1 VVIVEKTIGSL
12 VLEAREGDREISLTI
27 EIINLIK
34 SFRGFTLGPINL
46 KLQDNTIMV
55 LIGATGSGKSTLL
68 NLIVGLTKPDSGS
81 ISINGVDITNV
92 PIELRRIGYSFQN
105 PSLFPHLNV
114 YENIVFGIRKSIRNN
129 KKSVINRL
137 VESFGVSHLLDRNIH
152 ALSGGEMQKISLVRM
167 LVTKPKIMLMDEP
180 LVHLDT
186 KTRVQLR
193 KDLRRIL
200 KEEEVLGIYVT
211 HFEDDVYAL
220 ADSVSVLE
228 KGIIKKTG
236 TLKTMLT
243 FPNNQSMSNS
253 SISEFFQKDHNYL
266 EGCVTDSTNGIT
278 TFKVGELEFEILGD
292 YPIDSIVGVLIKPED
307 IILAVDYVRTSA
319 RNIIKTKVA
328 AIYASNIKTGILN
341 IHLVINN
348 ISLVSRITQE
358 SKDHLKIIEGEY
370 VYAIFKATAPHIVR
384 EEKRGNKIS

>member
-1 VVIVEKTIGSL
+1 VAILEKTNSL
-12 VLEAREGDREISLTI
+12 VLEGHEGEIRLTL

-34 SFRGFTLGPINL
+34 SFPGFTLGPIDL
-46 KLQDNTIMV
+46 TLQDNTIMV
-55 LIGATGSGKSTLL
+55 LIGSTGSGKSTLL
-68 NLIVGLTKPDSGS
+68 NLIVGLTKPDKGS
-81 ISINGVDITNV
+81 IYINGVDITNT
-92 PIELRRIGYSFQN
+92 PIESRRIGYSFQN

-114 YENIVFGIRKSIRNN
+114 YENIVFGIRKSIRDNR
-129 KKSVINRL
+129 KSQINRL
-137 VESFGVSHLLDRNIH
+137 VESFGVSNLLGRNIH
-152 ALSGGEMQKISLVRM
+152 ALSGGEMQKISLARM

-200 KEEEVLGIYVT
+200 KEEGVLGIYVT

-228 KGIIKKTG
+228 KGIIKKTD

-243 FPNNQSMSNS
+243 FPYNQLMSTS

-266 EGCVTDSTNGIT
+266 EGYVTDSTNGTT
-278 TFKVGELEFEILGD
+278 TFKVGEHKFEILGD

-307 IILAVDYVRTSA
+307 IILAVDFVRTSA

-328 AIYASNIKTGILN
+328 TIYASNIKTGILN
-341 IHLVINN
+341 IHLVIDN

-358 SKDHLKIIEGEY
+358 SKEHLKIIEGEY

-384 EEKRGNKIS
+384 EEKKGNGIS

>member
-1 VVIVEKTIGSL
+1 MIPEKTIESL
-12 VLEAREGDREISLTI
+12 VLETHGGEISLTL
-27 EIINLIK
+27 EIINLVK
-34 SFRGFTLGPINL
+34 SFPGFTLGPIDL

-55 LIGATGSGKSTLL
+55 LIGPTGSGKSTLL
-68 NLIVGLTKPDSGS
+68 NLIVGLTKPDKGS
-81 ISINGVDITNV
+81 IYINDVDITNT
-92 PIELRRIGYSFQN
+92 PIESRRIGYSFQN

-114 YENIVFGIRKSIRNN
+114 YENIVFGIRKSIRDN
-129 KKSVINRL
+129 KRSQINRL
-137 VESFGVSHLLDRNIH
+137 VESFGVSHLLDRDIH
-152 ALSGGEMQKISLVRM
+152 ALSGGEMQKISLARM

-243 FPNNQSMSNS
+243 FPNNQSPSNS

-266 EGCVTDSTNGIT
+266 EGCVTDSTKGIT
-278 TFKVGELEFEILGD
+278 TFKVGEHQFEILGD
-292 YPIDSIVGVLIKPED
+292 YSVDSIVGVLIKPED
-307 IILAVDYVRTSA
+307 IILAVDSVRTSA
-319 RNIIKTKVA
+319 RNMIKTKIA
-328 AIYASNIKTGILN
+328 AIYASNIKTGTLN
-341 IHLVINN
+341 IHLVING
-348 ISLVSRITQE
+348 ISLISRITQE
-358 SKDHLKIIEGEY
+358 SKEHLKIVEGEY

-384 EEKRGNKIS
+384 EDKSK

>member
-1 VVIVEKTIGSL
+1 
-12 VLEAREGDREISLTI
+12 
-27 EIINLIK
+27 
-34 SFRGFTLGPINL
+34 
-46 KLQDNTIMV
+46 
-55 LIGATGSGKSTLL
+55 
-68 NLIVGLTKPDSGS
+68 
-81 ISINGVDITNV
+81 
-92 PIELRRIGYSFQN
+92 
-105 PSLFPHLNV
+105 
-114 YENIVFGIRKSIRNN
+114 
-129 KKSVINRL
+129 
-137 VESFGVSHLLDRNIH
+137 
-152 ALSGGEMQKISLVRM
+152 
-167 LVTKPKIMLMDEP
+167 MDEP

-243 FPNNQSMSNS
+243 FPNNQSPSNS

-266 EGCVTDSTNGIT
+266 EGCVIDSTDGIT
-278 TFKVGELEFEILGD
+278 TFKVGEHKFEILGD
-292 YPIDSIVGVLIKPED
+292 YPIDSTVGVLIKPED
-307 IILAVDYVRTSA
+307 IILAVDFVRTSA
-319 RNIIKTKVA
+319 RNIIRTKVA

-348 ISLVSRITQE
+348 ISLMSRITQE
-358 SKDHLKIIEGEY
+358 SKEHLKIVEGEY

-384 EEKRGNKIS
+384 EDKSK